1 MTKHPLPRLEG
12 LRRLIR
18 KVPGALALYQ
28 VAKPPPEVRITR
40 WLQAGQRLLRE
51 HRLGELALT
60 SDAGWFRGPWGAE
73 FAYVPFWGA
82 YGAEH
87 GALHEEGEL
96 EHCLR
101 TVPPGSTVLDVG
113 ANLGTFCLNLAV
125 RRPDLSFH
133 AVEPVAATCEWLRAN
148 VRRNQ
153 AGERVRVHRVALADR
168 AGSMEM
174 TRTRYTNNRLVPR
187 GGAAPGEGP
196 LERVEVVTLDGL
208 AAREGIGR
216 VALVK
221 MDVEGAELLAL
232 RGGVQLLARDRPDLL
247 LEVEERHLTRFG
259 ATVAALEDFLSAQGY
274 RAATPA
280 GFLANNRLYVH
291 RARPMDG

>member
-1 MTKHPLPRLEG
+1 MKNGPLPRLEA

-18 KVPGALALYQ
+18 KVPGAVALYQ
-28 VAKPPPEVRITR
+28 VARPPPEVRITR

-51 HRLGELALT
+51 HGLGDLALT
-60 SDAGWFRGPWGAE
+60 PEAGWFRGPWGAE

-87 GALHEEGEL
+87 GALHEAGEL

-101 TVPPGSTVLDVG
+101 TLPPGATVLDVG
-113 ANLGTFCLNLAV
+113 ANLGTFCVNLAV
-125 RRPDLSFH
+125 RRSDVVFH

-148 VRRNQ
+148 VRRN
-153 AGERVRVHRVALADR
+153 AVEDRVRVHRVALADR
-168 AGSMEM
+168 AGTMEM
-174 TRTRYTNNRLVPR
+174 TRTRHTNNRLVPER
-187 GGAAPGEGP
+187 GAASGEGP
-196 LERVEVVTLDGL
+196 LERVEVVMLDDL

-232 RGGVQLLARDRPDLL
+232 QGGVRLLARDRPDLL

-259 ATVAALEDFLSAQGY
+259 ATIGALEDFLSTHGY
-274 RAATPA
+274 GAATPA
-280 GFLANNRLYVH
+280 GFLPNNRLYVH
-291 RARPMDG
+291 GAGPAER